1 MLVVCGPGSK
11 RKCVKLDNGG
21 DGLIAARHLK
31 MFGIESDIFYPKQ
44 PKGEVFENLV
54 KQVVGMKLEFLKEL

>member
-11 RKCVKLDNGG
+11 RKSIRIDNGG

-44 PKGEVFENLV
+44 PKGEVYENLV
-54 KQVVGMKLEFLKEL
+54 KQAVGMKLEFLKEL